1 MGMGAAR
8 RLSPMLANLRNILA
22 IELLCAC
29 QGLDHLAPLR
39 TGPEAH
45 KAYEIVRS
53 ISRMVDVDRSLAP
66 DIQVVERAIAS
77 GKFSALLR

>member
-1 MGMGAAR
+1 MGAAR
-8 RLSPMLANLRNILA
+8 RLSPMLTNLRNILA

-39 TGPEAH
+39 TGPEAY

-53 ISRMVDVDRSLAP
+53 ISRVVDVDRSLAP
-66 DIQVVERAIAS
+66 DIQAVERTIAS
-77 GKFSALLR
+77 GKLSALLR